1 MKKRIQIIMI
11 VLCMLVGGTGIFE
24 SLKFPSASAAGS
36 FAYEEDMWSF
46 AEKELLDGSEPYLNS
61 VLKQK
66 LIQGRNDTEIQR
78 IESRL
83 PNELTDISY
92 GMAVLALLH
101 YNGIWNVSDISNTAE
116 NLHDFSA
123 PVRKDVFTG
132 FVNYYNLLQ
141 YTDEIAALDE
151 EALSLNDSAAAF
163 QNAETIVSGGSPA
176 LIRLHKSSGADPHT
190 VLAYGSETGSWHYTG
205 SVYNKRILVADPAD
219 AAFSD
224 KSCIYYNSYNG
235 KWSVPQYEM
244 TSESGA
250 VLGAVISDAQLLNK
264 YGYDPKKLPRMI
276 IEPVFANAGDFD
288 IPITLMQA
296 GTLDIIGISL
306 DADLS
311 PAAEEVLH
319 LSYESES
326 YDLGTALPVAFC
338 SAHVNESALLC
349 TAVLNS
355 IATESM
361 TCKDNVP
368 IISFLMD
375 SADEDTVKAAAE
387 KYNIPLQSDDLH
399 GDYYAFPIYFNTDG
413 MSSYYSDV
421 YESNEFPLLM
431 NSEVCIIVNPKET
444 TVATTTTE
452 SSTTTT
458 TMETTATTVS
468 TTTASSSH
476 TASESTSESVT
487 SSVSSSSQSTVSSQ
501 SVTTST
507 ESVTVSSSETTTTST
522 TTASSSS
529 ETTTSSETVSV
540 TSDTTSSTSVTTT
553 TRQSFDWGS
562 DNWQLSH
569 DSLVPEYIS
578 EGYRLLEKHRDNLI
592 SSLNAMER
600 VRIERVMNSEWLGA
614 EYGMAVTEILAK
626 SGVFSVS
633 MWDPRYQ
640 SVYELDLSDERNLSI
655 ISYYQLLQEC
665 DAVQQEIAW
674 TSAFMTKKTV
684 LSQLISQ
691 ASASG
696 KGKSMTL
703 VCFFGKNY
711 SHAAIAYDVEYG
723 TWNLGNE
730 TYDGRILIAD
740 PYLDSFS
747 DDRCIYFKS
756 STLEW
761 NVPGL
766 GIDSGDN
773 DSFIGLASN
782 SLSMINEYGYFKGT
796 SSYSRNHVYV
806 PILEVPEDAGDF
818 LLSPLGDSAGDV
830 KESSDFKWFS
840 TIAAAIECRRAGLD
854 YEAEGFEIFPLY
866 SGTSNY
872 QISFEKC
879 LITVDSNNA
888 DKITMYSD
896 GSAAVSANGAFFRIG
911 ITAETDLPWNTVTV
925 SCENG
930 NEILMAESGENIVL
944 TGDCLDSLTIEAGS
958 EIIETYLP
966 ENVSAY
972 SKALIYA
979 EEDGSIGVLIDADGD
994 GECETVLEKR
1004 SVVSE
1009 IIYGDVNLDEV
1020 VSMLDVIYLNK
1031 YVANI
1036 INFNPSQMR
1045 NAECVIDGQINSSD
1059 SQALLKFMVN
1069 NIQFLPVN
1077 LN

>member
-1 MKKRIQIIMI
+1 MKRRIQIIMI
-11 VLCMLVGGTGIFE
+11 VLCMLIGGTGFFD

-36 FAYEEDMWSF
+36 FAYEEDTWSF
-46 AEKELLDGSEPYLNS
+46 SEKELLDGSEPYLTT

-66 LIQGRNDTEIQR
+66 LIQGKNDTERQR

-92 GMAVLALLH
+92 GLAVLELLH
-101 YNGIWNVSDISNTAE
+101 YNGMWNVSDISNTAE
-116 NLHDFSA
+116 KLHDFPA
-123 PVRKDVFTG
+123 PIRKDVLVG
-132 FVNYYNLLQ
+132 FINYYNLLQ
-141 YTDEIAALDE
+141 YTDEIADLDE
-151 EALSLNDSAAAF
+151 KALSLNDSGAAF
-163 QNAETIVSGGSPA
+163 QNAESIVSGGSPA
-176 LIRLHKSSGADPHT
+176 LIRLYENSGAEPHT
-190 VLAYGSETGSWHYTG
+190 VLAYGSETGAWHYTG
-205 SVYNKRILVADPAD
+205 SVYNRRILLADPANT
-219 AAFSD
+219 AFSD
-224 KSCIYYNSYNG
+224 SACLYYNSYNG

-264 YGYDPKKLPRMI
+264 YGYDPKKLPRMM
-276 IEPVFANAGDFD
+276 IEPVFANAGDSE

-296 GTLDIIGISL
+296 GALDIIGISL

-326 YDLGTALPVAFC
+326 YDLGNALPVAFC

-355 IATESM
+355 IATDSM
-361 TCKDNVP
+361 TCKDNEP

-375 SADEDTVKAAAE
+375 SADEKTVKAAAE

-399 GDYYAFPIYFNTDG
+399 GDYYAFPVYFNTDG

-431 NSEVCIIVNPKET
+431 NSEVCIVVNPKET
-444 TVATTTTE
+444 TTTTTTT
-452 SSTTTT
+452 SATTTT
-458 TMETTATTVS
+458 TMETTVTTVS
-468 TTTASSSH
+468 TTTSSAQ
-476 TASESTSESVT
+476 TTSESTSESVA
-487 SSVSSSSQSTVSSQ
+487 SSVSSTSNTTVSSQ

-507 ESVTVSSSETTTTST
+507 ESMTVSSSEITTT

-529 ETTTSSETVSV
+529 DTTSSSSAVSN
-540 TSDTTSSTSVTTT
+540 TSVTTSSTSVTTT

-569 DSLVPEYIS
+569 DALVPEYIS

-600 VRIERVMNSEWLGA
+600 VRIQRVMNSEWLGA

-626 SGVFSVS
+626 SGVFSVP
-633 MWDPRYQ
+633 MWDPRFQ

-703 VCFFGKNY
+703 VCFFGKNF
-711 SHAAIAYDVEYG
+711 SHSAIAYDVEYG
-723 TWNLGNE
+723 TWSLGNE
-730 TYDGRILIAD
+730 AYDGRILIAD

-747 DDRCIYFKS
+747 DENCIYFQS

-782 SLSMINEYGYFKGT
+782 SLSLINEYGYFKGT

-818 LLSPLGDSAGDV
+818 LLTPLGDSAGSV
-830 KESSDFKWFS
+830 KESSEFRWFS
-840 TIAAAIECRRAGLD
+840 TSAAAIECRRAGLD

-896 GSAAVSANGAFFRIG
+896 GSAAVSANGASFRIG
-911 ITAETDLPWNTVTV
+911 ITAETDLPWDTVTI
-925 SCENG
+925 SGENV
-930 NEILMAESGENIVL
+930 NEILMAEKGENIVL
-944 TGDCLDSLTIEAGS
+944 TGDCLDALTIEAGS

-966 ENVSAY
+966 DNVSAY

-979 EEDGSIGVLIDADGD
+979 EDDGSIGVLIDADGD

-1009 IIYGDVNLDEV
+1009 VIYGDVNLDDV

-1031 YVANI
+1031 YVASI
-1036 INFNPSQMR
+1036 INFNPSQMK

-1069 NIQFLPVN
+1069 NIESLPVN
-1077 LN
+1077 LS